1 MICCK
6 FVAEMVEAI
15 NWSSS
20 VGMISTTLVSIVGLV
35 TCHSGDLPVTGFK

>member
-20 VGMISTTLVSIVGLV
+20 VGMISTLVSIVGLV